1 MKLKLEA
8 SPEELQTKGPE
19 LVKSLARKLG
29 VDPLDLVHP
38 DDLLQKAEKKSDPT
52 LKYDA
57 LRDLHERERK
67 VVKETYRSMVKEISK
82 VLDAAGG

>member
-8 SPEELQTKGPE
+8 SPEELATKGPE

-38 DDLLQKAEKKSDPT
+38 DDLLQKADGSDPT

-57 LRDLHERERK
+57 LQELHERERK
-67 VVKETYRSMVKEISK
+67 VVKDTYRSMLKEISK
-82 VLDAAGG
+82 VLGG